1 MKNRNYYL
9 LISFTFLFNSIGF
22 SQTEFSS
29 KTGKE
34 EPRYVSK
41 FKKVKYTYPED
52 KSSNIENISSKADEI
67 IGVLNKT
74 GELSKKNSWFSQ
86 IKSENIYV
94 SVMDLGGYRLTIEVK
109 DGDFKIHRGFNKKK
123 PSMVLKLNT
132 KNIKDLLIIVSDGEV
147 TYEEKYR
154 LFYTIADAA
163 WRAMF
168 YVDPYYLP
176 GDKSE
181 FKFDNLVHLHIP
193 PKEEALILGLPAYIK
208 LTAVNVDGQWLVFRG
223 LHGDPD
229 IKLKLT
235 LSQAADLYKL
245 GYYEVKDVKS
255 QKQAKEISKEFL
267 TLFNETIEYQR
278 KDHE

>member
-1 MKNRNYYL
+1 MKIINYYL
-9 LISFTFLFNSIGF
+9 LFSFTFLSVNAGLA
-22 SQTEFSS
+22 QTEFSA

-34 EPRYVSK
+34 EPRYLSK

-52 KSSNIENISSKADEI
+52 KSGAIKDIATKADEI
-67 IGVLNKT
+67 IDVLNKT
-74 GELSKKNSWFSQ
+74 GDFSKKNPWFTQ
-86 IKSENIYV
+86 LKSENIYV
-94 SVMDLGGYRLTIEVK
+94 SVMDLGAYRLTIEIN
-109 DGDFKIHRGFNKKK
+109 DGDFKIHKGFNNKK
-123 PSMVLKLNT
+123 PSMVLKLRT
-132 KNIKDLLIIVSDGEV
+132 KNIKDLLEIVSDGEV
-147 TYEEKYR
+147 NYEEKYR
-154 LFYTIADAA
+154 VFYTIADAA

-193 PKEEALILGLPAYIK
+193 PKEDAMILGLPAYIK

-255 QKQAKEISKEFL
+255 QKQAKELSKEFL
-267 TLFNETIEYQR
+267 KLFNETIEYQR
-278 KDHE
+278 KDHK

>member
-1 MKNRNYYL
+1 
-9 LISFTFLFNSIGF
+9 
-22 SQTEFSS
+22 
-29 KTGKE
+29 
-34 EPRYVSK
+34 
-41 FKKVKYTYPED
+41 
-52 KSSNIENISSKADEI
+52 
-67 IGVLNKT
+67 
-74 GELSKKNSWFSQ
+74 
-86 IKSENIYV
+86 
-94 SVMDLGGYRLTIEVK
+94 
-109 DGDFKIHRGFNKKK
+109 
-123 PSMVLKLNT
+123 MVLKLNT

-267 TLFNETIEYQR
+267 NLFNETIEYQR

>member
-1 MKNRNYYL
+1 MNTRKTSIL
-9 LISFTFLFNSIGF
+9 FSFIFLYSSIAF

-34 EPRYVSK
+34 EPRYVAK

-52 KSSNIENISSKADEI
+52 KSRSMENISSKINKLIEI
-67 IGVLNKT
+67 LIKT
-74 GELSKKNSWFSQ
+74 GNIASKYSWFEEIQ
-86 IKSENIYV
+86 SENLYV
-94 SVMDLGGYRLTIEVK
+94 SVMDFGGFRLTIEIK
-109 DGDFKIHRGFNKKK
+109 EGKFKIHKGFNDKK
-123 PSMVLKLNT
+123 PSMVLNLTSKNLN
-132 KNIKDLLIIVSDGEV
+132 DLFEIVSDGEI

-154 LFYTIADAA
+154 VFYIIAPAA

-193 PKEEALILGLPAYIK
+193 PEEKALILGLPAYIK

-229 IKLKLT
+229 IKLNLT
-235 LSQAADLYKL
+235 LEQSAELYKL
-245 GYYEVKDVKS
+245 GYYGVKDVKS
-255 QKQAKEISKEFL
+255 QKQAKELSKEFL